1 VRYIYAWA
9 TGNLR
14 PALELYAEEGIAGFK
29 RLFPLSTKVGC
40 VTLWRGVNRGEI
52 DAGHPVAVDRVSIQH
67 LTSWTLSY
75 EFARKWGEI
84 VIKQDVNVADIAFTV
99 GCVTLWREEREVV
112 VADYHLRPWTVCPTG
127 RPYEEE

>member
-1 VRYIYAWA
+1 MRSRESWPIQVTPHVRYIYAWA

-40 VTLWRGVNRGEI
+40 VTLWR
-52 DAGHPVAVDRVSIQH
+52 
-67 LTSWTLSY
+67 
-75 EFARKWGEI
+75 
-84 VIKQDVNVADIAFTV
+84 
-99 GCVTLWREEREVV
+99 EEREVV